1 MARLCLRADMDT
13 KLKWNARVLIVPGLN
28 SSGPEHWQT
37 RWERLYPGFER
48 VEQERWD
55 QPVLEVWSERLDRA
69 LRCSNRPTLIV
80 AHSFGCLT
88 TVHCAAAM
96 QSNVV
101 GALLVAPA
109 DPAKFGVTEQVT
121 GIRLPFPSIVVGSTN
136 DPWMESRH
144 AARWAKTWGS
154 EFINAGAL
162 GHINAESE
170 LGDWQF
176 GQRLLQRLALTAGV
190 PATHRASAQFFS
202 LSV

>member
-1 MARLCLRADMDT
+1 MLRFCLRVDMDT
-13 KLKWNARVLIVPGLN
+13 QLTKNARVLIVPGLN
-28 SSGPEHWQT
+28 SSGPQHWQT
-37 RWERLYPGFER
+37 RWERLYPAFER

-55 QPVLEVWSERLDRA
+55 QPVLEVWSARLDRA
-69 LRCSNRPTLIV
+69 LRCSSRPTLIV

-88 TVHCAAAM
+88 TIHRAATVPR
-96 QSNVV
+96 NLI

-109 DPAKFGVTEQVT
+109 DPAKFGVAEQVS
-121 GIRLPFPSIVVGSTN
+121 GIKLPCPSIVVGSTN

-154 EFINAGAL
+154 EFVNAGAL

-176 GQRLLQRLALTAGV
+176 GQDLLRRLALLAGV
-190 PATHRASAQFFS
+190 GATRPASAPALS